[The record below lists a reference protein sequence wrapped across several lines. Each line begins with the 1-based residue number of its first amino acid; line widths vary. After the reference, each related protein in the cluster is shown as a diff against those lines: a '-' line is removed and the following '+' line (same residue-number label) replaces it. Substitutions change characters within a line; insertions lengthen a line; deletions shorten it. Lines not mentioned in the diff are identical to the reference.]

1 MGCDQWTLDD
11 DMRLFVNDANALL
24 DHWKDA
30 SWLSWAKPAAL
41 MPATQ
46 ALVRQRQAE
55 EAAAQRAREEA
66 QRVIEV
72 TRREEERRAKEAAAT
87 KRTIAPLKRSIKKPA
102 PRKASKAIPI
112 PAVTVVSDSDSDDTL
127 GASQSKLQEY
137 KDMWAAAKE
146 GNIPAGY
153 IAVSRL
159 VYIPFRLQY

>member
-11 DMRLFVNDANALL
+11 DMLLFVNDANALL

-30 SWLSWAKPAAL
+30 LWLSWAEPVAL

-46 ALVRQRQAE
+46 ALVRQRQEE
-55 EAAAQRAREEA
+55 EAAVQRARKEA
-66 QRVIEV
+66 QRVMEV
-72 TRREEERRAKEAAAT
+72 AQPEEERRAKETAALS
-87 KRTIAPLKRSIKKPA
+87 KQSIKKPA

-112 PAVTVVSDSDSDDTL
+112 PKVAVMSNSNSDDTL

-146 GNIPAGY
+146 GNIAAGY
-153 IAVSRL
+153 VAIS
-159 VYIPFRLQY
+159 PDDFESFRLY